1 MANEEL
7 TVELELER
15 DFQFRVRFGEGLD
28 ELLMDEPEPL
38 GAGAGPN
45 ASRVLAAAIG
55 NCLTASLLFCLRKA
69 KQAPDG
75 ATTRAVVRMQRNQ
88 QGRLRVGGARVS
100 IQLDFPA
107 EQRDRMRRCMELF
120 EDFCVVTQSVR
131 NGLQV
136 AVEVLDPEG
145 QTLYRSDEESGA

>member
-45 ASRVLAAAIG
+45 A
-55 NCLTASLLFCLRKA
+55 
-69 KQAPDG
+69 
-75 ATTRAVVRMQRNQ
+75 
-88 QGRLRVGGARVS
+88 
-100 IQLDFPA
+100 
-107 EQRDRMRRCMELF
+107 
-120 EDFCVVTQSVR
+120 
-131 NGLQV
+131 
-136 AVEVLDPEG
+136 
-145 QTLYRSDEESGA
+145 